1 MTKIMPMKME
11 KGTLKMIMMMM
22 NMIMIKIENMIFNTM
37 MDTNMLEIKNKAD
50 DEDLEHDDDDGDEDV
65 ED

>member
-50 DEDLEHDDDDGDEDV
+50 DEDLEHDDDGVKDV